1 MSRSMS
7 KDKVAIFWFRRDLRW
22 EDNTGLYY
30 SLNSNF
36 PVIPIFIF
44 DKNILSEIA
53 TPPKDRRVQFIYER
67 LVEIHNHFQRNFG
80 SGILVFHSTPI
91 EVFRELIDNFEI
103 TGVYFNRDYEPSANQ
118 RDEGVMKFLKENN
131 IKCFDF
137 KDIVVFEP
145 QEILTPS
152 GAPYKVYTPYS
163 KEWKRNFDPQK
174 IRLNPSEQLLNRLY
188 KFQTPPKIISY
199 NELGF
204 LYEGSLGFP
213 HPNLDEVTLI
223 NYHKTRD
230 FPYIEKGTTRLSLHL
245 RFGTLSVRKIALLAK
260 QYNEKLLNEL
270 IWREFYQSVLFHFPW
285 MVSKNFNSKF
295 DIVEWNFD
303 EKAFEKWKLGETGFP
318 LVDAGMRE
326 LNETGYMHNR
336 VRMVVAN
343 FLTKILMM
351 DWRLG
356 EAYFREKLLDYEMAS
371 NVGNW
376 QWAAGTGVD
385 AAPYFRIFNPE
396 LQRKKFDPEGEYI
409 KRWVP
414 EAISGKYLPPMVD
427 FEERRKKYLEMM
439 KNLKMQE

>member
-1 MSRSMS
+1 MS

-30 SLNSNF
+30 ALNSNF

-118 RDEGVMKFLKENN
+118 RDEGVKKFLKKNN

-213 HPNLDEVTLI
+213 HPNLDEATLI

-270 IWREFYQSVLFHFPW
+270 IWREFYQSVLYHFPW
-285 MVSKNFNSKF
+285 TVSKNFNSKF

-303 EKAFEKWKLGETGFP
+303 EKAFEKWKLGKTGFP

-396 LQRKKFDPEGEYI
+396 LQRKKFDPEGVYI
-409 KRWVP
+409 KRWVH

>member
-1 MSRSMS
+1 MS

-204 LYEGSLGFP
+204 LYESSLGFP
-213 HPNLDEVTLI
+213 HPNLDKATLI

-270 IWREFYQSVLFHFPW
+270 IWREFYQSVLYHFPW
-285 MVSKNFNSKF
+285 TVSKNFNSKF

>member
-1 MSRSMS
+1 MS

-30 SLNSNF
+30 ALNSNF

-213 HPNLDEVTLI
+213 HPNLDEATLI

-260 QYNEKLLNEL
+260 QCNEKLLNEL
-270 IWREFYQSVLFHFPW
+270 IWREFYQSVLYHFPW
-285 MVSKNFNSKF
+285 TVSKNFNSKF

-439 KNLKMQE
+439 ENLKMQE

>member
-1 MSRSMS
+1 MS

-30 SLNSNF
+30 ALNSNF

>member
-1 MSRSMS
+1 MS

>member
-1 MSRSMS
+1 MS

-30 SLNSNF
+30 ALNSNF
-36 PVIPIFIF
+36 PVLPIFIF

-118 RDEGVMKFLKENN
+118 RDEGVMNFLKENN

-204 LYEGSLGFP
+204 LYESSLGFP
-213 HPNLDEVTLI
+213 HPYLDEATLI

-270 IWREFYQSVLFHFPW
+270 IWREFYQSVLYHFPW
-285 MVSKNFNSKF
+285 TVSKNFNSKF

-439 KNLKMQE
+439 ENLKMQE

>member
-1 MSRSMS
+1 MS

-30 SLNSNF
+30 ALNSNF

-44 DKNILSEIA
+44 DKNIISEIA

-204 LYEGSLGFP
+204 LYESSLGFP
-213 HPNLDEVTLI
+213 HPNLDEATLI

-270 IWREFYQSVLFHFPW
+270 IWREFYQSVLYHFPW
-285 MVSKNFNSKF
+285 TVSKNFNSKF

-439 KNLKMQE
+439 ENLKMQE

>member
-1 MSRSMS
+1 MS

-30 SLNSNF
+30 ALNSNF
-36 PVIPIFIF
+36 PVLPIFIF

-67 LVEIHNHFQRNFG
+67 LGEIHNHFQRNFG

-118 RDEGVMKFLKENN
+118 RDEGVMNFLKENN

-204 LYEGSLGFP
+204 LYESSLGFP
-213 HPNLDEVTLI
+213 HPYLDEATLI

-270 IWREFYQSVLFHFPW
+270 IWREFYQSVLYHFPW
-285 MVSKNFNSKF
+285 TVSKNFNSKF

-439 KNLKMQE
+439 ENLKMQE

>member
-1 MSRSMS
+1 MR

-30 SLNSNF
+30 ALNSNF
-36 PVIPIFIF
+36 PVLPIFIF

-67 LVEIHNHFQRNFG
+67 LGEIHNHFQRNFG

-118 RDEGVMKFLKENN
+118 RDEGVMNFLKENN

-204 LYEGSLGFP
+204 LYESSLGFP
-213 HPNLDEVTLI
+213 HPYLDEATLI

-270 IWREFYQSVLFHFPW
+270 IWREFYQSVLYHFPW
-285 MVSKNFNSKF
+285 TVSKNFNSKF

-439 KNLKMQE
+439 ENLKMQE

>member
-1 MSRSMS
+1 MS

-30 SLNSNF
+30 ALNSNF

-204 LYEGSLGFP
+204 LYESSLGFP
-213 HPNLDEVTLI
+213 HPNLDEATLI

-270 IWREFYQSVLFHFPW
+270 IWREFYQSVLYHFPW
-285 MVSKNFNSKF
+285 TVSKNFNSKF